1 MQHFFRPIM
10 LIRFFLIASSL
21 LCVASDC
28 LAQVIY
34 VDNVQGSDDADG
46 LSDEAINAQT
56 GPVRTIS
63 RALQKVKQGGA
74 IIIANTGNVYYE
86 SLQLVGKNGSGVPS
100 RPLRIIGNG
109 AIIDGSKP
117 VPPTAWRQKKI
128 DLWSFRPRRK
138 GHYQLLLNG
147 ELASE
152 FIVPSTATKLP
163 EIPRYKW
170 AAWKGEIYYRGD
182 VGDLISKKD
191 FRFAYHSVGLSL
203 YNVHDVRVEDLTFRY
218 FQLDGINAHSL
229 CRNLKFKKINSLG
242 NGRAGFFIGG
252 TTDVAIAESDLRN
265 NRKVSLLIR
274 GLAGAHLQKTD
285 IDGKPQFIK

>member
-1 MQHFFRPIM
+1 MQSYNRPALMIKIL
-10 LIRFFLIASSL
+10 LIVGSL
-21 LCVASDC
+21 FYVTSDC

-34 VDNVQGSDDADG
+34 VDNVQGSDELDG
-46 LSDEAINAQT
+46 HSKEAINSRT
-56 GPVRTIS
+56 GPFRTIS
-63 RALQKVKQGGA
+63 RALMKVQQGSA
-74 IIIANTGNVYYE
+74 IVIVNTGVVYYE
-86 SLQLVGKNGSGVPS
+86 SLQLVGKNGSGFSS

-117 VPPTAWRQKKI
+117 VPSKTWRQKSI

-147 ELASE
+147 EVVPE

-163 EIPRYKW
+163 EIPKHKW
-170 AAWKGEIYYRGD
+170 AAWKGEIYYQGE
-182 VGDLISKKD
+182 VGEQISEQD

-203 YNVHDVRVEDLTFRY
+203 YNVHDVRVDDLTFRY

-229 CRNLKFKKINSLG
+229 CRNLKFNKIKSLG
-242 NGRAGFFIGG
+242 NGRAGFFVGG
-252 TTDVAIAESDLRN
+252 TSDVALTESDLRN
-265 NRKVSLLIR
+265 NRKNSLLIR
-274 GLAGAHLQKTD
+274 GLAGANLQKTE